1 MYGTICHMCVTKLLL
16 TSGSGGRAAGRR
28 SPASGNTFGSLYRVL
43 RGSSRG
49 ALRSVDRECAGR
61 NAKSVKGPSPD
72 NQFFPWWPSQYEEAK
87 AASNATR
94 ALSRVAPRVLTERG
108 QRLAFDTTGVQ
119 DHGMYT
125 RPAAERE
132 RSARG
137 RMTATRPRSRVEGQG
152 FKSKSTRQL
161 PRQKS
166 DALVVARKWGNA
178 HGAKGRTAC
187 GRETVELVD
196 PRRRVITTPAPLLA
210 INSVRASAR
219 RARERQVIVRD
230 ARPTQGFRFQHKPK
244 SRMREIRTSGSV
256 RSRGWQHPRF
266 T

>member
-1 MYGTICHMCVTKLLL
+1 MATPPVYLMCVTKLLL

-132 RSARG
+132 RSARS
-137 RMTATRPRSRVEGQG
+137 RTTAARPRSKASEQG
-152 FKSKSTRQL
+152 VTSEFKATLFAEVRC
-161 PRQKS
+161 
-166 DALVVARKWGNA
+166 ARSSEEVG
-178 HGAKGRTAC
+178 
-187 GRETVELVD
+187 
-196 PRRRVITTPAPLLA
+196 
-210 INSVRASAR
+210 
-219 RARERQVIVRD
+219 
-230 ARPTQGFRFQHKPK
+230 
-244 SRMREIRTSGSV
+244 
-256 RSRGWQHPRF
+256 
-266 T
+266 

>member
-1 MYGTICHMCVTKLLL
+1 MCVTKLVL

-28 SPASGNTFGSLYRVL
+28 CPASGNTFGSLYRVL

-61 NAKSVKGPSPD
+61 NAISVKGSSPD
-72 NQFFPWWPSQYEEAK
+72 KQDLPWWPSQYEEAK
-87 AASNATR
+87 ATSNATR
-94 ALSRVAPRVLTERG
+94 TLSRVALRVLAERG

-137 RMTATRPRSRVEGQG
+137 RITAIRPRSRVEGQG
-152 FKSKSTRQL
+152 FKSKSVRQF

-187 GRETVELVD
+187 GRETEGSAD
-196 PRRRVITTPAPLLA
+196 PRRRVTTASAPLIA
-210 INSVRASAR
+210 INSVRATAR
-219 RARERQVIVRD
+219 RARERLVIRRH
-230 ARPTQGFRFQHKPK
+230 ARSSRGFRFQHKPK
-244 SRMREIRTSGSV
+244 SRMREIRKSGSV
-256 RSRGWQHPRF
+256 RSAGRQRPAF

>member
-1 MYGTICHMCVTKLLL
+1 MCVTRLLL

-72 NQFFPWWPSQYEEAK
+72 NQSFPWWPSQYEEAK

-94 ALSRVAPRVLTERG
+94 TFSRVAPRILAERG

-132 RSARG
+132 RSARSRTTG
-137 RMTATRPRSRVEGQG
+137 IRPRSRASEQG
-152 FKSKSTRQL
+152 VMSEFKAIL
-161 PRQKS
+161 PAEVRC
-166 DALVVARKWGNA
+166 ARSSEEVG
-178 HGAKGRTAC
+178 
-187 GRETVELVD
+187 
-196 PRRRVITTPAPLLA
+196 
-210 INSVRASAR
+210 
-219 RARERQVIVRD
+219 
-230 ARPTQGFRFQHKPK
+230 
-244 SRMREIRTSGSV
+244 
-256 RSRGWQHPRF
+256 
-266 T
+266 

>member
-1 MYGTICHMCVTKLLL
+1 MCVTKLLL
-16 TSGSGGRAAGRR
+16 TSGGGGRATSRR

-72 NQFFPWWPSQYEEAK
+72 NQSIPWWPSQYQEAK
-87 AASNATR
+87 ATSNATR
-94 ALSRVAPRVLTERG
+94 TLSRVAPRVLAERE

-137 RMTATRPRSRVEGQG
+137 RATHRPRFRVSEQG
-152 FKSKSTRQL
+152 VTTEFKTI
-161 PRQKS
+161 PR
-166 DALVVARKWGNA
+166 A
-178 HGAKGRTAC
+178 
-187 GRETVELVD
+187 E
-196 PRRRVITTPAPLLA
+196 
-210 INSVRASAR
+210 VRCLHSS
-219 RARERQVIVRD
+219 EEV
-230 ARPTQGFRFQHKPK
+230 G
-244 SRMREIRTSGSV
+244 
-256 RSRGWQHPRF
+256 
-266 T
+266 